1 MMMSQ
6 FLFRPDAVILA
17 NGVFPTHAIP
27 LGVLRSAPHV
37 VCCDGSIIH
46 WPDADVVVGDGD
58 SIPSQYRSRLARI
71 TEQEDNDLT
80 KATRYCLDHYHSSI
94 SNHSRLRLAYLGATG
109 MREDHTLGNIALMM
123 RYYRQMNIEP
133 LMLTDYGW
141 FVAAEGRQT
150 FDSFAGQQVSI
161 FSFNTTRLTSEGL
174 RWSAYSYEELWQ
186 GTLNESLGARFTL
199 DADGC
204 YLVYRTYDAK

>member
-1 MMMSQ
+1 
-6 FLFRPDAVILA
+6 
-17 NGVFPTHAIP
+17 
-27 LGVLRSAPHV
+27 
-37 VCCDGSIIH
+37 
-46 WPDADVVVGDGD
+46 
-58 SIPSQYRSRLARI
+58 
-71 TEQEDNDLT
+71 
-80 KATRYCLDHYHSSI
+80 
-94 SNHSRLRLAYLGATG
+94 
-109 MREDHTLGNIALMM
+109 MM

-141 FVAAEGRQT
+141 FVVAEGRQT

-174 RWSAYSYEELWQ
+174 RWSTYSYEELWQ
-186 GTLNESLGARFTL
+186 GTLNESLGTRFTL

>member
-1 MMMSQ
+1 MKY
-6 FLFRPDAVILA
+6 DCVILA
-17 NGVFPTHAIP
+17 NGDFPTHRIP
-27 LGVLRSAPHV
+27 LEVLHGAKFLC
-37 VCCDGSIIH
+37 CCDGAAQTAIEH
-46 WPDADVVVGDGD
+46 GLQPDAIIGDGD
-58 SIPSQYRSRLARI
+58 SLSAEVREEYQDVLHVVS
-71 TEQEDNDLT
+71 EQEDNDQT
-80 KATRYCLDHYHSSI
+80 KATRYCA
-94 SNHSRLRLAYLGATG
+94 SRGFVDIAYIGATG
-109 MREDHTLGNIALMM
+109 KREDHTLGNIALMM

-186 GTLNESLGARFTL
+186 GTLNESLGTRFTL